1 MDADEP
7 KRAKGFP
14 STHWTKVYLASN
26 HEQEAGSK
34 ALAELLKAYRP
45 ALQQY
50 LRFRYYR
57 VPIEEVDDWISSFIE
72 KKLLQQHLLRHAH
85 KAKGRFRSYV
95 LTALYRFAEDQRR
108 SKGRVKRQPAGGV
121 VSIEDAHE
129 QLAHSPNSHPNPGD
143 RRWALQVIEQARER
157 TETFY
162 RNKGRGETWAVFYEG
177 CYLPLHRGEARPTDL
192 ELARRHSLA
201 SARQVAN
208 TITNAKRRFG
218 NFLRE
223 VVREYESADGEV
235 DGEIRDL
242 MAIVS
247 GDS

>member
-34 ALAELLKAYRP
+34 ALAELLKSYRP
-45 ALQQY
+45 ALRQY
-50 LRFRYYR
+50 LCFRYYS
-57 VPIEEVDDWISSFIE
+57 VPSEDVDDWISSFIE
-72 KKLLQQHLLRHAH
+72 KKVLQQHLLRHAH
-85 KAKGRFRSYV
+85 KDKGRFRSYV

-108 SKGRVKRQPAGGV
+108 SKDRVKRQPAGGV
-121 VSIEDAHE
+121 VSIEESHE
-129 QLAHSPNSHPNPGD
+129 QLTHTPSSHPNPGD
-143 RRWALQVIEQARER
+143 RRWALQVIEQARKR
-157 TETFY
+157 TEAFY
-162 RNKGRGETWAVFYEG
+162 HGKGREVTWSVFYEG
-177 CYLPLHRGEARPTDL
+177 CYLPLHRGDARPTDL
-192 ELARRHSLA
+192 ELARRHGLA

-223 VVREYESADGEV
+223 VVREYEPSDGEV

-242 MAIVS
+242 IAIVS
-247 GDS
+247 GSA